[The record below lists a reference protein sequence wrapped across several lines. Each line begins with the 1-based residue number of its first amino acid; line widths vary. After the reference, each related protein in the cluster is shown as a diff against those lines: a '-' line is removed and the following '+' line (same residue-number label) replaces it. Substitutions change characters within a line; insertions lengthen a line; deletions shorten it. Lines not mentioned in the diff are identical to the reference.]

1 MHLELLETSEHS
13 NKHKLDQLYSVIM
26 IFTKTGAIHLDDCP
40 AERMIP
46 IYLIV
51 AGSFGAAKNLFSLVQ
66 RCRKNEEEREED
78 SKKVNPIEGIVN
90 CFLFAW
96 FIAGG

>member
-1 MHLELLETSEHS
+1 MPCP
-13 NKHKLDQLYSVIM
+13 KKGLYSIS
-26 IFTKTGAIHLDDCP
+26 GAIHKDDCP

-51 AGSFGAAKNLFSLVQ
+51 GGSFGIVKNLFTIGQ
-66 RCRKNEEEREED
+66 RCKNKNDEEGEE
-78 SKKVNPIEGIVN
+78 KNVKPNPVDGVLS

-96 FIAGG
+96 FIAGKNLRDGLAETL

>member
-1 MHLELLETSEHS
+1 MFW
-13 NKHKLDQLYSVIM
+13 M
-26 IFTKTGAIHLDDCP
+26 FTGAIHKDNCP

-51 AGSFGAAKNLFSLVQ
+51 GGSFGIIKNLSSLLQ
-66 RCRKNEEEREED
+66 RCSNKDKEDGDEKNA
-78 SKKVNPIEGIVN
+78 KTNPFDATLN

-96 FIAGG
+96 FIAGIIHSYLDSKKPF

>member
-1 MHLELLETSEHS
+1 MFW
-13 NKHKLDQLYSVIM
+13 M
-26 IFTKTGAIHLDDCP
+26 FTGAIHKDNCP

-51 AGSFGAAKNLFSLVQ
+51 GGSFGIIKNLSSLLQ
-66 RCRKNEEEREED
+66 RCSNKDKEDGDEKNA
-78 SKKVNPIEGIVN
+78 KTNPFDATLN

-96 FIAGG
+96 FIAGIIHSYLDSKETILIFSH